1 MLGTLCDGFAGFTSE
16 FLNPAPPF
24 LLQTFGV
31 LELIILKPDYFYFSL
46 PWVTFKRL

>member
-31 LELIILKPDYFYFSL
+31 LELIILKPDYFCFSL